1 MTVIAPSSR
10 VRRHV
15 HPEHNDPAT
24 WLRRGEVGK
33 LLGIPRTS
41 VRYLE
46 TNGALHPLRDE
57 RGDYLY
63 DPDEVNAYAVSNP
76 RRGAKIYDDGDLT
89 CEAAKLFELGKT
101 RNEVVVALRIT
112 YARAD
117 ALWEEWHCGDFE
129 AAAKRRRARAAAETL
144 DKLQTAADRKRNA
157 ARERT
162 LALMRSMARNPS
174 PR

>member
-1 MTVIAPSSR
+1 
-10 VRRHV
+10 V

-89 CEAAKLFELGKT
+89 CEAAKLFELGKN

-112 YARAD
+112 YDRAD
-117 ALWEEWHCGDFE
+117 ALWQEWRCADFE
-129 AAAKRRRARAAAETL
+129 TAAKLRRTQEAQAAAER
-144 DKLQTAADRKRNA
+144 LQAAADRKREA
-157 ARERT
+157 SRKRSR
-162 LALMRSMARNPS
+162 ALMQTLTRDPGAR
-174 PR
+174 